1 MFCVNILRKAEV
13 SVGLTG
19 HSHLDLKKYPDLNRV
34 AHPLRLRVSAANPE
48 VYAMTSRGSISLPR
62 LFAAIT
68 TLALAWLVTPAVA
81 QNAYITDGG
90 DNAVVVIATASNTV
104 VATVGVGTLPQGVAV
119 TPDGTKVYVVNF
131 SDGTVSVIATAS
143 NTVVATIN
151 LSVSGGIT
159 AKGVAVSPNGSKV
172 YVATQS
178 GSTGFVAV
186 IDTASNTFTTID
198 LGSVP
203 VGSVPAAVAVS
214 PDSSTVYVTIAPAGV
229 VVIDAA
235 TNAVIGTINVG
246 NDPVGVAVTPDGSKV
261 YVANGGGGTA
271 AEPASVSV
279 IATASNAVVAT
290 VTPVGATAVGVA
302 VTPDGTKVY
311 VASVNSVFVSVI
323 ATASNTVVAT
333 VFVPGRNA
341 MPSALGTFILP
352 RFAGT
357 IGSKKCDSVSSQ
369 ALQKTFG
376 NLGAAAAA
384 IGYPTISDLRTAI
397 AAYCGLSS

>member
-1 MFCVNILRKAEV
+1 VFCVNILRKAEV

-246 NDPVGVAVTPDGSKV
+246 NDPVGVAVTPDG
-261 YVANGGGGTA
+261 
-271 AEPASVSV
+271 
-279 IATASNAVVAT
+279 
-290 VTPVGATAVGVA
+290 
-302 VTPDGTKVY
+302 TKVY

>member
-62 LFAAIT
+62 LFAAMT

-90 DNAVVVIATASNTV
+90 DNAVV
-104 VATVGVGTLPQGVAV
+104 
-119 TPDGTKVYVVNF
+119 
-131 SDGTVSVIATAS
+131 VIATAS

-246 NDPVGVAVTPDGSKV
+246 NDPVGVAVTPDGTKVYVANMEDGTVSVIQSNVVVATVPVGLFPRGVAVTPDGSKV